1 MQLVLFMKVLQ
12 RGEGI
17 VNQVWLG
24 GTMVQKVAGGV
35 SRMRGIY
42 PDFFEDLC
50 EPFYLNVFSVYL
62 SLIIQMP

>member
-42 PDFFEDLC
+42 PDFFENLS
-50 EPFYLNVFSVYL
+50 EPVFLDVFSVYL
-62 SLIIQMP
+62 SVIIKMP